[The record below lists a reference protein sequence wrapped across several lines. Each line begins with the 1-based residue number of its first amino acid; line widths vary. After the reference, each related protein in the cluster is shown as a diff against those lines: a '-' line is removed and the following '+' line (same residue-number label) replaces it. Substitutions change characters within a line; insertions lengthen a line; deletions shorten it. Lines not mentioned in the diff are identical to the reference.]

1 MTPVT
6 LKNVA
11 ESALMPDDAIERRFE
26 ALTLL
31 AGVSGS
37 HTDFLQ
43 TAMHALSI
51 GMDAML
57 GAVGVLSE
65 DKKQVHL
72 LSMIQDGKLQET
84 FTYDLVGTFCAEIY
98 SSTEPEPYLFIAR
111 DVYKQF
117 PMAKILADVGAES
130 CRALAFHDSNGMRI
144 GHVFVA
150 RNAPTMETA
159 EDIAFFKLIVQR
171 IGAEVIHQRENG
183 GDQILALQAAKE
195 HAEAANQAKS
205 AFLANMS
212 HELRTPLNSI
222 IGLSEVLLDEIFG
235 KLQSKQKEYLG
246 DINSSGKHLL
256 DVITDILDI
265 SKIEAQEVSVEDE
278 IIDVHV
284 IAHAALRLA
293 GARTKAPHKWASID
307 IPDDLPKLKGDA
319 RLIKQVLVNLLRNA
333 IKFTD
338 ENGDIC
344 VGAVENKDGGIDVFV
359 KDTGI
364 GMSADDIPRAL
375 EPFGQVHNRAGLV
388 REGTGLGLPLSK
400 KFIELHGGSLAVESE
415 MSAGTLVTATF
426 PKDRVLNI
434 KKNKLRD

>member
-1 MTPVT
+1 MTPIKLENVT
-6 LKNVA
+6 DL
-11 ESALMPDDAIERRFE
+11 ALMPDDANARRLE
-26 ALTLL
+26 GMTLL
-31 AGVSGS
+31 AGASGS

-72 LSMIQDGKLQET
+72 LGLIQNGAIQDT
-84 FTYDLVGTFCAEIY
+84 FTYDLAGTFCAEVY
-98 SSTEPEPYLFIAR
+98 SSTDPEPHLFIAK

-130 CRALAFHDSNGMRI
+130 CRALAFHDAAGVRI

-150 RNAPTMETA
+150 RNRPTMETT
-159 EDIAFFKLIVQR
+159 EDVAFFNLIGRR
-171 IGAEVIHQRENG
+171 IGTEVIHQCESG
-183 GDQILALQAAKE
+183 GDKLLELQVAKE
-195 HAEAANQAKS
+195 HAEMASQAKS

-222 IGLSEVLLDEIFG
+222 IGLSEVLLDKVFG
-235 KLQSKQKEYLG
+235 ELQSKQKEYLG

-265 SKIEAQEVSVEDE
+265 SKIEAQEVSVDDE
-278 IIDVHV
+278 IIDISVV
-284 IAHAALRLA
+284 AHAALRLA
-293 GARTKAPHKWASID
+293 GARTKAKRQWASID
-307 IPDDLPKLKGDA
+307 IPDDFPKLKGDE

-333 IKFTD
+333 IKFTND
-338 ENGDIC
+338 NDDIC
-344 VGAVENKDGGIDVFV
+344 VGAAENKDGGIDIFV
-359 KDTGI
+359 KDTGV
-364 GMSADDIPRAL
+364 GMSAEDIPRAL
-375 EPFGQVHNRAGLV
+375 EPFGQVQNRAGLA

-400 KFIELHGGSLAVESE
+400 KFVELHGGILTVESG
-415 MSAGTLVTATF
+415 MNVGTTVTAVF
-426 PKDRVLNI
+426 PQDRVLNT
-434 KKNKLRD
+434 KKRKLRG